1 MKSLEIKTVDELVTL
16 IQVCVWAIVAVIL
29 MVVFG
34 GIVGS
39 MLYSVMFVG
48 QPMKSMSPIDQAF
61 TKMLNDI
68 VLIMA
73 SSITTIISMFAV
85 NKASKAI
92 AEKIAPSVLPP
103 PTTPPAPAPSPAPV
117 APVAPHPSSAMP
129 DFNWMGLAPV
139 QFDEEWRAPP
149 PPTTPPDHLHP
160 EREEIANE
168 RAAAAREGQ

>member
-1 MKSLEIKTVDELVTL
+1 MKSLEIKSVEELVRL
-16 IQVCVWAIVAVIL
+16 IQVCVWAFVAVIL
-29 MVVFG
+29 MIVFG

-85 NKASKAI
+85 NKASQAI
-92 AEKIAPSVLPP
+92 AEKIAPSLGIPP
-103 PTTPPAPAPSPAPV
+103 STPPAAPTPTAPV
-117 APVAPHPSSAMP
+117 TPVGPQSGGGMP

-160 EREEIANE
+160 EREEIAQE
-168 RAAAAREGQ
+168 RAAARAES

>member
-1 MKSLEIKTVDELVTL
+1 MKSLEIKTVDDLVKL
-16 IQVCVWAIVAVIL
+16 IQVCVWAVVVVIL
-29 MVVFG
+29 MFVFG
-34 GIVGS
+34 GIVS
-39 MLYSVMFVG
+39 SFLYSIMFVG

-85 NKASKAI
+85 NKASQAV
-92 AEKIAPSVLPP
+92 AEKIAPTLGIP
-103 PTTPPAPAPSPAPV
+103 PTTPPAPPAAPV
-117 APVAPHPSSAMP
+117 APVAPQPSGGMP

-160 EREEIANE
+160 EREEIAQE
-168 RAAAAREGQ
+168 RAAARAAE